1 MIKLFCYRV
10 VILLIVLLTLTIILY
25 QIPFKN
31 VETNTEPL
39 IDFVI
44 GVSQP
49 NLHEPWQ
56 VLMNE
61 ELRAEEAKHDNIRVI
76 YADAAQS
83 TKQQIMDINMLNKY
97 GIDLLIVSVEDSSAL
112 TPVISAIYKK
122 IPVIVLGRGV
132 EGYNYTLY
140 IGSDHHFIGEMAAE
154 VAIDLLGDEGGKVIE
169 VKGMASA
176 SKAEERSK
184 GFREKISE
192 NSNIEIID
200 SIAANWQRDKAED
213 ELTVLLKRMN
223 QRPDLIYAHNDAMA
237 LGSYRAVQ
245 SLGLEGIKIIGSDGV
260 TNPKGGLQ
268 LVNEGIIDTTFITP
282 TGGKQAFQYA
292 VDILE
297 KRSEIPKKVILRNH
311 KVSEKDNID
320 QYLNQKS
327 NISGKRRRENELTLG
342 FAQVGSESAW
352 RNEHTASVINA
363 AEQLSVN
370 LIFKNADNDQQKQI
384 KIIRE
389 FINQEVDVIAFS
401 PKVENGWEEVL
412 KEAKDA
418 GIPVILSDREI
429 DVNDSTLWTSFIGS
443 DFVEEGRRAGRWLIN
458 EMDKA
463 ALKDVNII
471 ELEGTKNS
479 APAVGRKQGFEEV
492 LSNYPNYQIIDNLL
506 GDFTLS
512 KGRELMEQALDD
524 HGNKIDIVYAHN
536 DDMAIGAIEAIEDY
550 GLKPGRDIKII
561 SIDATIKAF
570 NALSTGKLNFTVEC
584 NPLLGPQIMQAA
596 KELHAGKEVPM
607 KIITSEETFTQ
618 EEAKKEMKKRNY

>member
-1 MIKLFCYRV
+1 MNKLYYYRA
-10 VILLIVLLTLTIILY
+10 VILLIMLLILAIILY
-25 QIPFKN
+25 QALVKN
-31 VETNTEPL
+31 ANTDTEPL

-56 VLMNE
+56 ILMNE
-61 ELRAEEAKHDNIRVI
+61 ELRAEEAKHDDIRVI

-83 TKQQIMDINMLNKY
+83 TKQQIEDINTLNKY

-112 TPVISAIYKK
+112 TPIISAIYEE

-154 VAIDLLGDEGGKVIE
+154 AAIELLGVEGGRVIE

-176 SKAEERSK
+176 LKAEERSR

-192 NSNIEIID
+192 SGNIEIIN
-200 SIAANWQRDKAED
+200 SVAANWQRDQAED
-213 ELTVLLKRMN
+213 ELTSLLKRIN

-237 LGSYRAVQ
+237 FGSYRALQ
-245 SLGLEGIKIIGSDGV
+245 SLGLDGINIIGSDGV

-292 VDILE
+292 IDILE
-297 KRSEIPKKVILRNH
+297 KKSEIPKKVILRNH

-320 QYLNQKS
+320 QYLNES
-327 NISGKRRRENELTLG
+327 SSISDKDGREKELTLG

-352 RNEHTASVINA
+352 RNENTASVISS
-363 AEQLSVN
+363 AEQLGVN

-384 KIIRE
+384 AIIRE

-401 PKVENGWEEVL
+401 PKVENGWEKVL
-412 KEAKDA
+412 QEAKDA

-458 EMDKA
+458 EMDKTG
-463 ALKDVNII
+463 LKAVNII

-492 LSNYPNYQIIDNLL
+492 LSDYPNYQIIDNLS

-512 KGRELMEQALDD
+512 RGRELMEQALDSY
-524 HGNKIDIVYAHN
+524 GNKIDIVYAHN

-550 GLKPGRDIKII
+550 GLKPEIDMKII
-561 SIDATIKAF
+561 SIDATKKAF
-570 NALSTGKLNFTVEC
+570 NALSTGKLNYTVEC

-596 KELHAGKEVPM
+596 KELHAGKEIPM

-618 EEAKKEMKKRNY
+618 EEAKKEMKKRHY